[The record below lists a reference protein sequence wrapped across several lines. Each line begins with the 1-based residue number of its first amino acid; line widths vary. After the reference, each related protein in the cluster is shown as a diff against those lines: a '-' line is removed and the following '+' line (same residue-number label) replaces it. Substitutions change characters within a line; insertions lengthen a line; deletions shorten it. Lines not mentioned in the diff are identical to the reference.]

1 MTFHYIQG
9 MMPTSNTMFN
19 SKRQDV
25 LSNTFQGVSHC
36 RIVDNFIK
44 QAVQGTLESKKHITL
59 SEDYELITTQT
70 RRYTYSYDIL
80 VIDKHTNDIVI
91 LLQYGK
97 IFLFDCPD
105 DIWLLFQAI
114 LEATVEISSFTYTVL
129 SKEYVEEQRFSL
141 SKLHNSDI
149 AGYIVQTLVNDGVL
163 KLAG

>member
-25 LSNTFQGVSHC
+25 LSNTYEGVSHC

-59 SEDYELITTQT
+59 SDDYELITTQT
-70 RRYTYSYDIL
+70 RRFTYSYDIL
-80 VIDKHTNDIVI
+80 VINKHTNDIVI

-97 IFLFDCPD
+97 IFLFDCPG
-105 DIWLLFQAI
+105 DIWLLFKAI
-114 LEATVEISSFTYTVL
+114 LETTVDNTSSFTYTVL
-129 SKEYVEEQRFSL
+129 PKEYVEEKRFSL
-141 SKLHNSDI
+141 LKLDNSDI
-149 AGYIVQTLVNDGVL
+149 ASYIVQTLVNDGVL
-163 KLAG
+163 KLG